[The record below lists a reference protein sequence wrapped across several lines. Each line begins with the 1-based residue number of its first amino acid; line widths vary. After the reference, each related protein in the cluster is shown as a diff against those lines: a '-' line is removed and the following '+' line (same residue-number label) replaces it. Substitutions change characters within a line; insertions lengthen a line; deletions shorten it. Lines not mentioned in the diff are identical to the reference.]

1 MLYFNCGII
10 IIIIDG
16 SQSGEV
22 RLYHYYYRPN
32 FYLYALKYN
41 IIIIIIIL
49 LWCGKINY
57 YRLWSVLIILL

>member
-1 MLYFNCGII
+1 MVL
-10 IIIIDG
+10 
-16 SQSGEV
+16 SQE

-32 FYLYALKYN
+32 YYLYALNYN

-57 YRLWSVLIILL
+57 CRLWSVLL